1 MVASQS
7 ELITYLLLNQKS
19 KVYYS
24 RSCGYVSDNHMTICS
39 YHAEHRYLRD
49 ISHKH
54 ITHKYVC
61 SLRIKKVNGIKILGD
76 SMPCK
81 MCCQR
86 LKKSGIQKIIFGY
99 NDEVIMSHIDEIE
112 KYAVYSSGS
121 HYSPMALNRN

>member
-1 MVASQS
+1 MK
-7 ELITYLLLNQKS
+7 QKS

-24 RSCGYVSDNHMTICS
+24 RPRGYISDNHITICS

-49 ISHKH
+49 ISYKH

-61 SLRIKKVNGIKILGD
+61 SLRIKKVNGIKVLGD

-86 LKKSGIQKIIFGY
+86 LKKSGIQKVIFSY
-99 NDEVIMSHIDEIE
+99 NDEVIMSHIDEID
-112 KYAVYSSGS
+112 KCAIYSSGS
-121 HYSPMALNRN
+121 LYSPMALNRN